1 MKRILAE
8 VRVPALDPEED
19 DGIQRNDEGDVVYEN
34 LEVYLHHWGTQ
45 YEIIEDENNNR
56 SVGIYTVA
64 ICEEGPSGRN
74 PGQIHNFIV
83 TQLKILCLTTY
94 R

>member
-1 MKRILAE
+1 MAE
-8 VRVPALDPEED
+8 VRVPAQDPD
-19 DGIQRNDEGDVVYEN
+19 ALDGIQRTEDGDVVYEN

-45 YEIIEDENNNR
+45 YETIEDNNGNR

-74 PGQIHNFIV
+74 PGQVHTFMPTDIKMIG
-83 TQLKILCLTTY
+83 LTTY